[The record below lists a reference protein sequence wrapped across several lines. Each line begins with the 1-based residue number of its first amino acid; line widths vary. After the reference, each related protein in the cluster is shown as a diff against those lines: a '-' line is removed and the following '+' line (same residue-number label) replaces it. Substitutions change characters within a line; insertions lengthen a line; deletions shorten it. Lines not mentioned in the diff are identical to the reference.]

1 MNGPVG
7 SHAFVR
13 NRHKWFANGP
23 LAEQIHEPF

>member
-13 NRHKWFANGP
+13 NRDKWFAS